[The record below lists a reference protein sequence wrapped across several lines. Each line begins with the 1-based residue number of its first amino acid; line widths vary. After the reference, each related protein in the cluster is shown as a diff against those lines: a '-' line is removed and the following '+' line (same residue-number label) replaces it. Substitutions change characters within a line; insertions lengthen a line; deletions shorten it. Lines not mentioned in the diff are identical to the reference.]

1 MPLCRRL
8 SLLLALAPMVL
19 LSLVTAVLA
28 QRVIATEG
36 SEQAVVAVTAPS

>member
-1 MPLCRRL
+1 MPFHRRL

-28 QRVIATEG
+28 QRVIATET
-36 SEQAVVAVTAPS
+36 SKQVVKELISPF

>member
-8 SLLLALAPMVL
+8 SLLLALALMVL

-28 QRVIATEG
+28 QRVIATES
-36 SEQAVVAVTAPS
+36 SEQPVVAVTVPL